1 MVTGEKENLDS
12 LYSQY
17 WKENRGLI
25 QELVREF
32 PKAVEVLTFLVKN
45 AGQED
50 SLVIS
55 MEALGEAL
63 DISRQTVYRAVN
75 YLKEKHVVNVSKKG
89 NTNAY
94 SLNKSMAV
102 SEEKNVFDICSFLL
116 KTQIR
121 KFRQ

>member
-1 MVTGEKENLDS
+1 MVTGESENLDS
-12 LYSQY
+12 LYNQY
-17 WKENRGLI
+17 WEENRGLI

-75 YLKEKHVVNVSKKG
+75 YLKEKHVVNVSKRG
-89 NTNAY
+89 NTNVY
-94 SLNKSMAV
+94 RLV
-102 SEEKNVFDICSFLL
+102 SNCKNASV
-116 KTQIR
+116 KP
-121 KFRQ
+121 